1 MRNYRAALL
10 PDNPKSMSQADSQ
23 SERLAGLEGL
33 LDWGHPKDGM

>member
-1 MRNYRAALL
+1 MPNYRAALL